1 MRMCRRAGQDGTR
14 SFATYKRLR
23 ERRCILA
30 STLPTH
36 MKLRVAIV
44 LALGIVACAPRGDDD
59 ASPPAQSKADTSVPP
74 PAEVSSSAFNA
85 LRWLEGRWL
94 GSGETQSPFYEA
106 YEFIDDSTAVR
117 RSYGDSTFRQV
128 TDSSV
133 IQLRAGKLES
143 VSETRHYVAVAI
155 APDSVHF
162 AAGAGAGNSFT
173 WKRRSPT
180 EWTAE
185 LTPLAGSG
193 RAPVTYQMRKV
204 P

>member
-1 MRMCRRAGQDGTR
+1 
-14 SFATYKRLR
+14 
-23 ERRCILA
+23 
-30 STLPTH
+30 

-44 LALGIVACAPRGDDD
+44 LALGIVACARRGDDD
-59 ASPPAQSKADTSVPP
+59 ASPPAQSRPDTSVPP
-74 PAEVSSSAFNA
+74 AQVSSSAFNA
-85 LRWLEGRWL
+85 LRWLEGRWV

-106 YEFIDDSTAVR
+106 YEFIDDFTAVR

-143 VSETRHYVAVAI
+143 VSETRRYVAVAI
-155 APDSVHF
+155 GPDSVHF

-185 LTPLAGSG
+185 LTPLPGSG